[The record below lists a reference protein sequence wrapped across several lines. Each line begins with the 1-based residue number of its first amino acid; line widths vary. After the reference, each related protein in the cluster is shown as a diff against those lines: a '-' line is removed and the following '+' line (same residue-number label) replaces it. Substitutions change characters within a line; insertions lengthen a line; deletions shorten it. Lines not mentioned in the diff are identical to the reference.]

1 MSEGKELKLILR
13 GLDCANCANK
23 IETKVNEYEEVEE
36 AQLIFAKSLLKIKLK
51 SEQYLLEVEQKVIKL
66 VKELEPHVE
75 VIRLQKVNLKS
86 NKLNQKNIN
95 IKNNS
100 NDSCCEKDNCC
111 GKINNKNQEND
122 GNCGETDCQCGKS
135 EETLEE
141 KESNKIKN
149 IKEFILKNYQ
159 LLIGSIL
166 LLIALMIE
174 NNNISTVLYIL
185 SYIVIGKNVIL
196 KAFRNIKNGEVF
208 DENFLMSVATLG
220 AMIIGEYTEGI
231 AVLLLY
237 EIGEIFQSYAV
248 GKSRKSIS
256 DLMNIRPDHA
266 NLIRGNR
273 EVLVSPEEVEIEDII
288 LVKPGEKVPLDGVV
302 EEGASFVDT
311 SALTGESNPRKF
323 EENDFILAGYIN
335 TNGLLK
341 IRVKKSFEESTVSK
355 ILELVENASS
365 KKAKTEKFITRFAK
379 VYTPIVVLLAVV
391 LAFVPPMFLGMDQ
404 ISDWVYK
411 ALTFLVVSCPCA
423 LVISVPLG
431 MFAGIGGASRKGV
444 LVKGGNYLEALKDI
458 DTIVFDKTGT
468 LTKGVFKVTEIYS
481 DKISKEE
488 LLELAAI
495 GESKSN
501 HPIAKSVL
509 KAFGKNIIDD
519 RISEYNEISGHGIK
533 VKIDENEVLLGNSK
547 LMIKNKIKYKEVLS
561 IGTVIHVA
569 KEKEYLGYIV
579 ISDEIK
585 DNAKEVIKNLK
596 NIGIKNTIMLTGD
609 RESIANSISK
619 ELGIDKCYSEL
630 LPNEKVEKLEEL
642 LNKNKVAFV
651 GDGINDAPVLARA
664 DVGIAMGAIGSDAAI
679 EAADVVLMNDE
690 LNSIIK
696 AINSAKKTNRILWQN
711 IIFALGIKIIVLIL
725 GAFGEASMWQAIFAD
740 VGVTILAIFNS
751 WRCLK

>member
-404 ISDWVYK
+404 LSDWVYK

-481 DKISKEE
+481 DKILKEE